1 MDGATFVLPQSPMPS
16 NKEKRKLQQ
25 RARRAEAKAKK
36 EQSRL
41 RHNLSQSKYRKKQ
54 ERMNENN
61 SLDQP
66 SPVRSEVGEYE
77 GSDEYNDSDES
88 FDSATKDRVAN
99 LYTNSMKQQRL
110 AGADIMG
117 GVSKAAVGV
126 AKETQSNIRIT
137 EAVAV
142 EDIKSMSSKKKKK
155 KKGKMLHYQSAGQ
168 TAKTI
173 QFSSEDTAEKN
184 SNMVRNSSSS
194 IRTVDGELPGYGPY
208 SGGIDTAG
216 NDKQGGSPP
225 ATNDN
230 GNENGFTFKAPP
242 ATNDKGNTTQGG
254 FTFKAPPANDNGNEN
269 GFTFKAPPAND
280 NGNENG
286 FTFKAPPATNQGGFT
301 FKASPAKDNGNENQ
315 GGFFKAPPAN
325 DNGFGTSVGNA
336 FAGINL
342 VASTK
347 PVPFGT
353 NNNNTI
359 FQANVGT
366 STPPAAAAAVPPSV
380 PPASTPHTGTGR
392 PPLYFASSGKRR
404 RFGK

>member
-242 ATNDKGNTTQGG
+242 ATN
-254 FTFKAPPANDNGNEN
+254 
-269 GFTFKAPPAND
+269 
-280 NGNENG
+280 
-286 FTFKAPPATNQGGFT
+286 QGGFT

-315 GGFFKAPPAN
+315 DGFFKAPPAN